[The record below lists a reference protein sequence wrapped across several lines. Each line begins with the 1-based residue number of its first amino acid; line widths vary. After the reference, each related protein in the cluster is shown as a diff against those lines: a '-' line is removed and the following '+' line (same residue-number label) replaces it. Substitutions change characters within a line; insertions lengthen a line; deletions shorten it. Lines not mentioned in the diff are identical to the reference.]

1 MSSYTVLSP
10 AKLNLYLRV
19 LNKRADGYH
28 NIITRMQKIDLM
40 DTMEFQEKERHVL
53 KCPGFPHLEND
64 ENLIC
69 KAIRSLQEETGLD
82 LAVEITLHKVI
93 PAAAGLGGGS
103 SNAATTL
110 MTLNEMF
117 ALNLSR
123 EKLMTIG
130 ARLGADVPFFIYGD
144 GAWASGIG
152 DHLELAEELPP
163 LWCVLVNPGVEISTR
178 EVYEGLN
185 LGLTNPVIN
194 YSIPRFSTVAEMT
207 EGLHNDLERVSFSL
221 FPELKAI
228 KNGMLEAGALGALMS
243 GSGPT
248 ICGFFDHES
257 AARQA
262 VERFEK
268 NENWFV
274 RAVRPL

>member
-1 MSSYTVLSP
+1 MIKAFSP

-19 LNKRADGYH
+19 LNKRTDGYH

-40 DTMEFQEKERHVL
+40 DTVEFQEKGHHVVL
-53 KCPGFPHLEND
+53 RCPGFPQLEND
-64 ENLIC
+64 NNIIL
-69 KAIRSLQEETGLD
+69 KAVKILQDETGFNSPL
-82 LAVEITLHKVI
+82 EITLHKVI
-93 PAAAGLGGGS
+93 PTAAGLGGGS

-110 MTLNEMF
+110 MTLNKMF
-117 ALNLSR
+117 SLNLSK
-123 EKLMTIG
+123 EKLMVMG

-144 GAWASGIG
+144 RAWASGTG
-152 DHLELAEELPP
+152 DHLEEAEKLPP

-194 YSIPRFSTVAEMT
+194 YSISRFSTAAEIT
-207 EGLHNDLERVSFSL
+207 EGLHNDLEEVSFRL

-228 KNGMLEAGALGALMS
+228 KKRMLAVGALGALMS

-248 ICGFFDHES
+248 IYGVFDHERT
-257 AARQA
+257 ARQA
-262 VERFEK
+262 ATVFGE
-268 NENWFV
+268 NGNWFV
-274 RAVRPL
+274 RTVRPL